1 MSSLEKLEERMD
13 EAERRG
19 REYFRQGLNCTEC
32 VLRTWMDLHET
43 GLPDAAVKL
52 ASGFGLGMGNT
63 KNTCGAIV
71 GAVMAL
77 GAARGKDPLQTAA
90 PAERIARLNE
100 EVYPPVAALIREIEH
115 DYGTLICKELS
126 APHGDFDGRVRKK
139 SCQQFIGYCCRMAE
153 KYADQAEQPQEERG
167 ICSVIS

>member
-43 GLPDAAVKL
+43 GLPDGAVRL

-63 KNTCGAIV
+63 RNTCGAIV

-77 GAARGKDPLQTAA
+77 GAARGEDPLQTAA

-100 EVYPPVAALIREIEH
+100 AVYPSVAALIREIEQ

-126 APHGDFDGRVRKK
+126 ASHGDFDGRVRKK
-139 SCQQFIGYCCRMAE
+139 SCQQFIGYCCRLAE
-153 KYADQAEQPQEERG
+153 KYADQPE
-167 ICSVIS
+167 

>member
-1 MSSLEKLEERMD
+1 MSGPKTLEERMD

-43 GLPDAAVKL
+43 DLPDAAVKL

-63 KNTCGAIV
+63 KNTCGAVV

-77 GAARGKDPLQTAA
+77 GAAKGGGLSQAA
-90 PAERIARLNE
+90 TPAERIARLNG
-100 EVYPPVAALIREIEH
+100 EVYPPVAGLIREIEG
-115 DYGTLICKELS
+115 DYGTLICGELS
-126 APHGDFDGRVRKK
+126 APHGDFEGRTRKK
-139 SCQQFIGYCCRMAE
+139 SCQQFIGYCCRLAE
-153 KYADQAEQPQEERG
+153 KYADQPE
-167 ICSVIS
+167 